1 MAGRQEKTR
10 KVGTMPEYITF
21 SPDGI
26 PNGEEVTLTVDEF
39 ETIRLIDLEHL
50 NQSEASERMNVAR
63 TTVTAIYER
72 ARVKLADALL
82 NGKRL
87 QIEGG
92 NVEFRPQHVQADK
105 KINEKGANTMRIA
118 VTYDNGDV
126 FQHFGRTSQFKFY
139 DAEDGKVTSS
149 QVVGTNGAGHGALAG
164 FLKSNNVDTLIC
176 GGIGGGAQAAMSEA
190 GITLYGGV
198 TGNTDEA
205 VQKLLD
211 GSLEY
216 DPNVI
221 CSHHE
226 GHRGDEECG
235 HHGHGGCGDHGCH
248 D

>member
-72 ARVKLADALL
+72 ARVKLADALI

-126 FQHFGRTSQFKFY
+126 FQHFGRTSQFKIY

-149 QVVGTNGAGHGALAG
+149 
-164 FLKSNNVDTLIC
+164 
-176 GGIGGGAQAAMSEA
+176 
-190 GITLYGGV
+190 
-198 TGNTDEA
+198 
-205 VQKLLD
+205 
-211 GSLEY
+211 
-216 DPNVI
+216 
-221 CSHHE
+221 
-226 GHRGDEECG
+226 
-235 HHGHGGCGDHGCH
+235 
-248 D
+248 